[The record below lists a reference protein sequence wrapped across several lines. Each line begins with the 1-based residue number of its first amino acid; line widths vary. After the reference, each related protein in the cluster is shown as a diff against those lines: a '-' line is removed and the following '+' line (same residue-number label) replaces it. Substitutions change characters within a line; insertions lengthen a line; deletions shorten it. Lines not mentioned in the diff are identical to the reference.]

1 MFGECHAHLIMDGL
15 NYRRAVD
22 LHADGVKDKVI
33 QSRFRLYQELGIL
46 FVRDG
51 GDAGMVSKRAKE
63 LSGEY
68 GIIGHRYLLFIGM
81 ATMVGLWAV
90 DLIH

>member
-46 FVRDG
+46 FV
-51 GDAGMVSKRAKE
+51 
-63 LSGEY
+63 LS
-68 GIIGHRYLLFIGM
+68 
-81 ATMVGLWAV
+81 
-90 DLIH
+90 LIHI

>member
-33 QSRFRLYQELGIL
+33 QPISAVSGT
-46 FVRDG
+46 
-51 GDAGMVSKRAKE
+51 GDSVCP
-63 LSGEY
+63 
-68 GIIGHRYLLFIGM
+68 
-81 ATMVGLWAV
+81 
-90 DLIH
+90 

>member
-33 QSRFRLYQELGIL
+33 QSRFRLYQELGMQGWYPKGRRNCQENTGL
-46 FVRDG
+46 
-51 GDAGMVSKRAKE
+51 
-63 LSGEY
+63 
-68 GIIGHRYLLFIGM
+68 IIGHRYLLFIGM
-81 ATMVGLWAV
+81 ATMVGLWAA